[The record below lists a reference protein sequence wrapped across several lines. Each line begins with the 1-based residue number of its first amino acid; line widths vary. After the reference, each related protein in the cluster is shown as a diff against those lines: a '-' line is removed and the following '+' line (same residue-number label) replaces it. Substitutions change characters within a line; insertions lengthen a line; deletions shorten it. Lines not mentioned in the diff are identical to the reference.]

1 MRATEVRRGM
11 GGPYHARAGTPKFPL
26 RRPRAAASLGVVS
39 QALVLC
45 AGFGTRLRPLTDEL
59 PKPLLPFGDRSL
71 LEHAVSALRAAGFD
85 KVLANTHHLHDV
97 FVNEIDRLQLE
108 IEVAHELRI
117 RGTAGGIAGVRTRLG
132 PGPLAVLNGDGVFAQ
147 IPSDFAERAAN
158 DHLLLAVLP
167 RAAGEGTV
175 GIGEAGQVVRL
186 RGERFGAELSGGDY
200 IGLCALGERGL
211 RGLPDAGCLVQD
223 FALPLLRRGELV
235 RTEPFPFRVWLPGD
249 DLTGYLNAN
258 LAWLSERCSGESR
271 IGAGARIGAGVELGG
286 SLVGAGAELTGS
298 GRVEHSLVF
307 PGARGVAPLSRAIVT
322 RAGRVVLVAGA
333 SEAS

>member
-1 MRATEVRRGM
+1 
-11 GGPYHARAGTPKFPL
+11 
-26 RRPRAAASLGVVS
+26 
-39 QALVLC
+39 
-45 AGFGTRLRPLTDEL
+45 
-59 PKPLLPFGDRSL
+59 
-71 LEHAVSALRAAGFD
+71 
-85 KVLANTHHLHDV
+85 LANTHHLHDV
-97 FVNEIDRLQLE
+97 FISKIEQLKLK
-108 IEVAHELRI
+108 IEVEHELRI
-117 RGTAGGIAGVRTRLG
+117 RGTAGGIAGVRPRLG
-132 PGPLAVLNGDGVFAQ
+132 PGPLVVLNGDGVFAQ

-175 GIGEAGQVVRL
+175 GIGEAGRVVRL

-249 DLTGYLNAN
+249 DLGGYLSAN
-258 LAWLSERCSGESR
+258 LAWLSERHSGASSVGE
-271 IGAGARIGAGVELGG
+271 GARLDAGVELAG
-286 SLVGAGAELTGS
+286 SIVGAGAELSGS
-298 GRVEHSLVF
+298 GRVEHSLIF
-307 PGARGVAPLSRAIVT
+307 PGARAVAPLSRAIVT
-322 RAGRVVLVAGA
+322 GAGRVVTVPAA

>member
-1 MRATEVRRGM
+1 
-11 GGPYHARAGTPKFPL
+11 
-26 RRPRAAASLGVVS
+26 VS

-85 KVLANTHHLHDV
+85 RLFANTHHLHGI
-97 FVNEIDRLQLE
+97 FVSE
-108 IEVAHELRI
+108 IERLGIDLQVEHELRI
-117 RGTAGGIAGVRTRLG
+117 RGTAGGIAGVRSRLA

-147 IPSDFAERAAN
+147 IPSDFADRAAN

-175 GIGEAGQVVRL
+175 GIGEGGRVVRL
-186 RGERFGAELSGGDY
+186 RGQRFGEELSGGDY

-211 RGLPDAGCLVQD
+211 GALPDEGCLVQD

-235 RTEPFPFRVWLPGD
+235 RTEPFPFQVWLPGD
-249 DLTGYLNAN
+249 DLEGYLSAN
-258 LAWLSERCSGESR
+258 LAWLSQRVGGGSSV
-271 IGAGARIGAGVELGG
+271 GAAARIGAGVELAG
-286 SLVGAGAELTGS
+286 SIVGAGAELAGC
-298 GRVEHSLVF
+298 GRVEQSLIF
-307 PGARGVAPLSRAIVT
+307 AGARAAAPLSRSIVT
-322 RAGRVVLVAGA
+322 RAGRVVTVPAP
-333 SEAS
+333 SEAP